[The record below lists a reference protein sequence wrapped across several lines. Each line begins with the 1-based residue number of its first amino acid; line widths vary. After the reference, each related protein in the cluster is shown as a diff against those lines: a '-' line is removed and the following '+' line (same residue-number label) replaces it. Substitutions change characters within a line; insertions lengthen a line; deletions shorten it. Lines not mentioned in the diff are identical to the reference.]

1 MSINANNIETILI
14 DFAKNKKLFLNEA
27 QFQFELALEIKK
39 QFPSLVV
46 HLEYPSL
53 KGNSNRQYSYYDIV
67 IQEGNE
73 FYVIELK
80 YKTKDQVI
88 LYKGSNYLLKNHA
101 AQDLGRFDY
110 LNDVSRIENW
120 QSNNQGKQFVGGCAI
135 ILTNDSAYWKN
146 DGKGR
151 IYEQFA
157 LKDGNT
163 ITSGSKAWI
172 GNVKITSVGKSRIN
186 GLNLYNTYKIK
197 WLDYCNG
204 FKYLMLII

>member
-14 DFAKNKKLFLNEA
+14 YFAKNKELFLNEA

-53 KGNSNRQYSYYDIV
+53 KGNSNGQYSYYDIV

-80 YKTKDQVI
+80 YKTKDQVV

-120 QSNNQGKQFVGGCAI
+120 QSNNQGKIFVGGCAI
-135 ILTNDSAYWKN
+135 ILTNDSSYWAKDGNNCIYKN
-146 DGKGR
+146 
-151 IYEQFA
+151 FA
-157 LKDGNT
+157 LKDKT
-163 ITSGSKAWI
+163 KIPSGQKNWPT
-172 GNVKITSVGKSRIN
+172 VTKTTSVGKSRIK
-186 GLNLYNTYKIK
+186 GLNLKKSYQIDWKN
-197 WLDYCNG
+197 YCDS
-204 FKYLMLII
+204 FKYLMLNI

>member
-1 MSINANNIETILI
+1 MSINANDIKTIFN
-14 DFAKNKKLFLNEA
+14 DFAKNKKLFLNET

-53 KGNSNRQYSYYDIV
+53 KGNSNGPYSYYDIV
-67 IQEGNE
+67 MQEGNE

-80 YKTKDQVI
+80 YKTKNQSI
-88 LYKGSNYLLKNHA
+88 YYKGSKYFLKNHA

-120 QSNNQGKQFVGGCAI
+120 QSNNQDKQFVGGCAI
-135 ILTNDSAYWKN
+135 ILTNDAVYWLN
-146 DGKGR
+146 SGAGCL
-151 IYEQFA
+151 YQQFA
-157 LKDGNT
+157 LKEKTT
-163 ITSGSKAWI
+163 ILAGQKNWPAGTKT
-172 GNVKITSVGKSRIN
+172 TSVGKSRIN
-186 GLNLYNTYKIK
+186 GFDLKKPYKID
-197 WLDYCNG
+197 WEDYCDG

>member
-1 MSINANNIETILI
+1 MKFNANDIETILI

-53 KGNSNRQYSYYDIV
+53 KGNSNGKYCYYDIV
-67 IQEGNE
+67 VQENNE

-135 ILTNDSAYWKN
+135 ILTNDAVYWEK
-146 DGKGR
+146 DGYGY
-151 IYEQFA
+151 IYKDFA
-157 LKDGNT
+157 LKDNT
-163 ITSGSKAWI
+163 TTVAGTKNWPQGSSA
-172 GNVKITSVGKSRIN
+172 TSVGQSRLC
-186 GLNLYNTYKIK
+186 GLNLKNTYKLN
-197 WLDYCNG
+197 WHNYCNG
-204 FKYLMLII
+204 FKFLMLVI